1 MNIELEEIRVQ
12 KNAIKKWLEAVEQ
25 KEREL
30 YEHKRDAAI
39 INVDDA
45 IISKDVSP
53 EAVNNI
59 MSQSAGYVTGIGAA
73 LDTIICALASEYRD
87 IPMTESE
94 LYMLVELGEM
104 KERAWLKD
112 DKQRRILE
120 KNGWKMKLE
129 PGSLVYV
136 WQKEQSEGENKG

>member
-1 MNIELEEIRVQ
+1 MNLELEEIRVQ
-12 KNAIKKWLEAVEQ
+12 KRAIKKSLEALQRREQ
-25 KEREL
+25 ELCEHERN
-30 YEHKRDAAI
+30 AAI
-39 INVDDA
+39 INADDA
-45 IISKDVSP
+45 IISKDASP

-59 MSQSAGYVTGIGAA
+59 MSQSAGYVTGFTAA
-73 LDTIICALASEYRD
+73 LNTIICALANEFRD

-112 DKQRRILE
+112 DKQRKILE

-129 PGSLVYV
+129 PGSFVYV
-136 WQKEQSEGENKG
+136 WQKERSEGENKG